1 MQEESAWINMRQK
14 RQKLREEFGLRL
26 EYIFRGGIFM
36 KSSTRK
42 KLLLMIIPGMLFNM
56 TNVQALPVQGNCDNS
71 TSAIINTATSRI
83 MTVTGLDT
91 NNVINWTSFNIGKG
105 ETVQFTGDKNYLNL
119 VHGVDM
125 SRISGTI
132 SGGNIVYLVNPNG
145 ILFSSGAKLDNVGY
159 FVASSRNLSS
169 INIKEFLSDPT
180 NPEGVLGVDDP
191 KQDNKNY
198 YPNNGLY
205 VPKITV
211 EKITSVP
218 KSANII
224 LDGPRGVIL
233 KNSDLLGYTLKVIT
247 RKNGGEIGIGTADG
261 TVSLYDYQKD
271 KIALVDGDKYCNF
284 AENTN
289 VLKGYRILK
298 DWYDFNNDNNSDR
311 LMITENGK
319 FNVLNLC
326 HPANGNYYF
335 ESKKAPG
342 KVMTGNNLNGNLTIF
357 EQNNK
362 ESQRFYVSRVDNDYY
377 RIIAEN
383 NNLAVNNHNGMA
395 VDNNLITMYYD
406 MNDCQRWRFYMNT
419 EGYFFVRAKTSG
431 WYTMDVYDNNTANN
445 ERLAL
450 YSLNGSASQ
459 QWKMK
464 RSDSLVENIPIP
476 DIVQADRPANGIF
489 NNEYYNKLQQEKMEN
504 LRNNIADTKLQAEIA
519 RFDKAQYEAQ
529 KAFDRIMRIE
539 EEKKAEDKKKSY
551 DTKFNDSKDKIIES
565 ISGKLTEY
573 YEEKGKQESEE
584 LKKVSDKISGKL
596 NLDWISEKDRI
607 LIVKEIAKH
616 IYDSNTKKIDASS
629 KEISLDSPKSFIEY
643 VSGIV
648 SAYTSS
654 DKFIVHGDKNYTVK
668 SDLGSNVLTIQ
679 CGTNK
684 YTFSAPDQK
693 VLNQAVG
700 NYCYAMAKLNTEAW
714 SDVVI
719 NCVVPSSGKLST
731 NKIKK
736 LAEDV
741 LNDKCSE
748 AVKKYISGGD
758 KIIEIIDGYKTL
770 QNEYAEINNL
780 ITDTDDNSY
789 ANFEKTL
796 GMLNNMLNKLN

>member
-1 MQEESAWINMRQK
+1 MR
-14 RQKLREEFGLRL
+14 
-26 EYIFRGGIFM
+26 
-36 KSSTRK
+36 SSTRK
-42 KLLLMIIPGMLFNM
+42 KLLLMIITGMLSNM
-56 TNVQALPVQGNCDNS
+56 TSVQALPVQGNCDNS
-71 TSAIINTATSRI
+71 TSAIINKATNSI

-125 SRISGTI
+125 SRINGTI

-145 ILFSSGAKLDNVGY
+145 ILFSEGAKLDNVGS

-169 INIKEFLSDPT
+169 INLKEFLSDPT
-180 NPEGVLGVDDP
+180 NTAGVLGVDDP

-211 EKITSVP
+211 ENINYTLVP

-224 LDGPRGVIL
+224 LDGPSGVIL
-233 KNSDLLGYTLKVIT
+233 KNSDILGYTKQVIT
-247 RKNGGEIGIGTADG
+247 RKNGGEVGIGTVDG
-261 TVSLYDYQKD
+261 MVSLYDYQKA
-271 KIALVDGDKYCNF
+271 KIALVDGDKYWNF

-311 LMITENGK
+311 LMITANGK

-335 ESKKAPG
+335 ESKNAPG

-431 WYTMDVYDNNTANN
+431 WYTMDVYDNRTANN

-476 DIVQADRPANGIF
+476 DIVQADKPTNGIL
-489 NNEYYNKLQQEKMEN
+489 NNEYYNKLQQEKMDN
-504 LRNNIADTKLQAEIA
+504 MQNNVVDTKLQADIA

-529 KAFDRIMRIE
+529 KAFDRIVRIE

-551 DTKFNDSKDKIIES
+551 DTKFNDSRDKIIES

-584 LKKVSDKISGKL
+584 LKKVSDKISSKL
-596 NLDWISEKDRI
+596 NLDWITEKDRI

-616 IYDSNTKKIDASS
+616 IYESNTKKIGASS

-684 YTFSAPDQK
+684 YTFSEPDQK
-693 VLNQAVG
+693 VLNTAVG

-719 NCVVPSSGKLST
+719 NCVVPSSGMLST

-736 LAEDV
+736 LAKDV

-748 AVKKYISGGD
+748 EVKKYIPGGD
-758 KIIEIIDGYKTL
+758 KIIEIIDGYKQL

-789 ANFEKTL
+789 ADFEKTL

>member
-1 MQEESAWINMRQK
+1 MR
-14 RQKLREEFGLRL
+14 
-26 EYIFRGGIFM
+26 
-36 KSSTRK
+36 SSTRK
-42 KLLLMIIPGMLFNM
+42 KLLLMIITGMLSNM
-56 TNVQALPVQGNCDNS
+56 TSVQALPVQGNCDNS
-71 TSAIINTATSRI
+71 TSAIINKATNSI

-145 ILFSSGAKLDNVGY
+145 ILFSEGAKLDNVGS

-169 INIKEFLSDPT
+169 INLKEFLSDPT
-180 NPEGVLGVDDP
+180 NTAGVFGVDDP

-211 EKITSVP
+211 ENINYTLVP

-224 LDGPRGVIL
+224 LDGPSGVIL
-233 KNSDLLGYTLKVIT
+233 KNSDILGYTKQVIT
-247 RKNGGEIGIGTADG
+247 RKNGGEVGIGTVDG
-261 TVSLYDYQKD
+261 MVSLYDYQKA
-271 KIALVDGDKYCNF
+271 KIALVDGDKYWNF

-311 LMITENGK
+311 LMITANGK

-335 ESKKAPG
+335 ESKNAPG
-342 KVMTGNNLNGNLTIF
+342 KVMTGSDLNCNLTIF

-362 ESQRFYVSRVDNDYY
+362 GNQRFYVSRVDNDYY

-383 NNLAVNNHNGMA
+383 NNLAVNNHNGW
-395 VDNNLITMYYD
+395 DNSGNLITLYYD

-431 WYTMDVYDNNTANN
+431 WHTMDVYDNSTANN

-476 DIVQADRPANGIF
+476 DIVQADKPTNGIL
-489 NNEYYNKLQQEKMEN
+489 NNEYYNKLQQEKMDN
-504 LRNNIADTKLQAEIA
+504 MQNNVVDTKLQADIA

-529 KAFDRIMRIE
+529 KAFDRIVRIE
-539 EEKKAEDKKKSY
+539 EEKKADDKKKSY
-551 DTKFNDSKDKIIES
+551 DTKFYDSRDKIIES

-596 NLDWISEKDRI
+596 NLDWIPEKDRI

-616 IYDSNTKKIDASS
+616 IYESNTKKIGASS

-684 YTFSAPDQK
+684 YTFSEPDQK
-693 VLNQAVG
+693 VLNTAVG

-719 NCVVPSSGKLST
+719 NCVVPSSGMLNT
-731 NKIKK
+731 NKIKE

-748 AVKKYISGGD
+748 EVKKYIPGGD
-758 KIIEIIDGYKTL
+758 KIIEIIDGYKQL

-789 ANFEKTL
+789 AGFEKTL

>member
-1 MQEESAWINMRQK
+1 
-14 RQKLREEFGLRL
+14 
-26 EYIFRGGIFM
+26 M

-145 ILFSSGAKLDNVGY
+145 ILFSEGAKLDNVGS

-169 INIKEFLSDPT
+169 INLKEFLSDPT
-180 NPEGVLGVDDP
+180 NTAGVLGVDDP

-211 EKITSVP
+211 ENINYTLVP

-224 LDGPRGVIL
+224 LDGPSGVIL
-233 KNSDLLGYTLKVIT
+233 KNSDLLGYTKQVLT
-247 RKNGGEIGIGTADG
+247 RKNGGEIGIGTVDG
-261 TVSLYDYQKD
+261 MVSLYDYQKA
-271 KIALVDGDKYCNF
+271 KIALVDGDKYWNF

-311 LMITENGK
+311 LMITANGK

-335 ESKKAPG
+335 ESKNAPG
-342 KVMTGNNLNGNLTIF
+342 KVMTGSDLNCNLTIF

-362 ESQRFYVSRVDNDYY
+362 GNQRFYVSRVDNDYY

-383 NNLAVNNHNGMA
+383 NNLAVNNHNGW
-395 VDNNLITMYYD
+395 DNSGNLITLYYD

-431 WYTMDVYDNNTANN
+431 WHTMDVYDNSTANN

-476 DIVQADRPANGIF
+476 DIVQADKPTNGIL
-489 NNEYYNKLQQEKMEN
+489 NNEYYNKLQQEKMDN
-504 LRNNIADTKLQAEIA
+504 MQNNVVDTKLQADIA

-529 KAFDRIMRIE
+529 KAFDRIVRIE

-551 DTKFNDSKDKIIES
+551 DTKFYDSRDKIIES

-596 NLDWISEKDRI
+596 NLDWIPEKDRI

-616 IYDSNTKKIDASS
+616 IYESNTKKIGASS

-684 YTFSAPDQK
+684 YTFSEPDQK
-693 VLNQAVG
+693 VLNTAVG

-719 NCVVPSSGKLST
+719 NCVVPSSGMLNT
-731 NKIKK
+731 NKIKE

-748 AVKKYISGGD
+748 EVKKYIPGGD
-758 KIIEIIDGYKTL
+758 KIIEIIDGYKQL

-789 ANFEKTL
+789 AGFEKTL

>member
-1 MQEESAWINMRQK
+1 MR
-14 RQKLREEFGLRL
+14 
-26 EYIFRGGIFM
+26 
-36 KSSTRK
+36 SSTRK
-42 KLLLMIIPGMLFNM
+42 KLLLMIITGMLSNM
-56 TNVQALPVQGNCDNS
+56 TSVQALPVQGNCDNS
-71 TSAIINTATSRI
+71 TSAIINKATNSI

-169 INIKEFLSDPT
+169 INVKEFLSDPT
-180 NPEGVLGVDDP
+180 NTAGVLGVDDP

-211 EKITSVP
+211 ENIGYSCSVP

-233 KNSDLLGYTLKVIT
+233 KNTDLLGYTLKVIT

-271 KIALVDGDKYCNF
+271 KIALVDGDKYRNF

-335 ESKKAPG
+335 ESKNAPG

-406 MNDCQRWRFYMNT
+406 MNDCQRWRFYINT

-431 WYTMDVYDNNTANN
+431 WYTMDVYDNRTANN

-476 DIVQADRPANGIF
+476 DIVQADKPTNGIL
-489 NNEYYNKLQQEKMEN
+489 NNEYYNKLQQEKMDN
-504 LRNNIADTKLQAEIA
+504 MQNNVVDTKLQADIA

-551 DTKFNDSKDKIIES
+551 DTKFNDSRDKIIES

-596 NLDWISEKDRI
+596 NLDWIPEKDRI

-616 IYDSNTKKIDASS
+616 IYESNTKKIGASS

-654 DKFIVHGDKNYTVK
+654 DKFIVHGHGDKNYTVK

-684 YTFSAPDQK
+684 YTFSEPDQK
-693 VLNQAVG
+693 VLNTAVG

-719 NCVVPSSGKLST
+719 NCVVPSSGMLST

-748 AVKKYISGGD
+748 EVKKYIPGGD
-758 KIIEIIDGYKTL
+758 KIIEIIDGYKQL

>member
-1 MQEESAWINMRQK
+1 MRQK
-14 RQKLREEFGLRL
+14 LQKLREEFGLRL

-42 KLLLMIIPGMLFNM
+42 KLLLMIIHGMLFNM

-145 ILFSSGAKLDNVGY
+145 ILFSEGAKLDNVGS

-169 INIKEFLSDPT
+169 INLKEFLSDPT
-180 NPEGVLGVDDP
+180 NTAGVLGVDDP

-211 EKITSVP
+211 ENINYTLVP

-224 LDGPRGVIL
+224 LDGPRGIIL
-233 KNSDLLGYTLKVIT
+233 KDSALLGYTKQVIT
-247 RKNGGEIGIGTADG
+247 RKNGGEIGIGTVDG

-271 KIALVDGDKYCNF
+271 KITLVDGDKYWNF

-362 ESQRFYVSRVDNDYY
+362 ENQRFYVSRVDNDYY

-431 WYTMDVYDNNTANN
+431 WYTMDVYDNRTANN

-464 RSDSLVENIPIP
+464 RSDSLVENIPVQ
-476 DIVQADRPANGIF
+476 DIVQADRPNNGIL
-489 NNEYYNKLQQEKMEN
+489 NNEYYNKLQQEKMDN
-504 LRNNIADTKLQAEIA
+504 MQNNVVDTKLQADIA

-539 EEKKAEDKKKSY
+539 EEKKAEDKRKSY
-551 DTKFNDSKDKIIES
+551 DTKFYDSKDKIIES

-596 NLDWISEKDRI
+596 NLDWIPEKDRI

-616 IYDSNTKKIDASS
+616 IYESNTKKIGASS

-684 YTFSAPDQK
+684 YTFSEPDQK
-693 VLNQAVG
+693 VLNKAVG

-719 NCVVPSSGKLST
+719 NCVVPSSGMLST

-748 AVKKYISGGD
+748 EVKKYIPGGD
-758 KIIEIIDGYKTL
+758 KIIEIIDGYKQL

-789 ANFEKTL
+789 TNFEKTL

>member
-1 MQEESAWINMRQK
+1 MR
-14 RQKLREEFGLRL
+14 
-26 EYIFRGGIFM
+26 
-36 KSSTRK
+36 SSTRK
-42 KLLLMIIPGMLFNM
+42 KLLLMIITGMLSNM
-56 TNVQALPVQGNCDNS
+56 TSVQALPVQGNCDNS
-71 TSAIINTATSRI
+71 TSAIINKATNSI

-169 INIKEFLSDPT
+169 INVKEFLSDPT
-180 NPEGVLGVDDP
+180 NTAGVLGVDDP

-211 EKITSVP
+211 ENIGYSCSVP

-233 KNSDLLGYTLKVIT
+233 KNTDLLGYTLKVIT

-271 KIALVDGDKYCNF
+271 KIALVDGDKYRNF

-335 ESKKAPG
+335 ESKNAPG

-431 WYTMDVYDNNTANN
+431 WYTMDVYDNRTANN

-476 DIVQADRPANGIF
+476 DIVQADKPTNGIL
-489 NNEYYNKLQQEKMEN
+489 NNEYYNKLQQEKMDN
-504 LRNNIADTKLQAEIA
+504 MQNNVVDTKLQADIA

-529 KAFDRIMRIE
+529 KVFDRIMRIE

-551 DTKFNDSKDKIIES
+551 DTKFKDSRDKIIES
-565 ISGKLTEY
+565 ISGKLTGY

-596 NLDWISEKDRI
+596 NLDWIPEKDRI

-616 IYDSNTKKIDASS
+616 IYESNTKKIGASS

-654 DKFIVHGDKNYTVK
+654 DKFIVDGDKNYTVK

-684 YTFSAPDQK
+684 YTFSEPDQK
-693 VLNQAVG
+693 VLNTAVG

-719 NCVVPSSGKLST
+719 NCVVPSSGMLSK
-731 NKIKK
+731 NKIKT

-748 AVKKYISGGD
+748 EVKKYIPGGD
-758 KIIEIIDGYKTL
+758 KIIEIIDRYKQL

-789 ANFEKTL
+789 ADFEKTL

>member
-1 MQEESAWINMRQK
+1 MRQK
-14 RQKLREEFGLRL
+14 LQKLREEFGLQL

-36 KSSTRK
+36 RSSTRK
-42 KLLLMIIPGMLFNM
+42 KLLMMIITGMLSNM
-56 TNVQALPVQGNCDNS
+56 TGVQALPVQGNCDNS
-71 TSAIINTATSRI
+71 TSAIINKATNSI

-91 NNVINWTSFNIGKG
+91 NNVINWTPFNIGKG

-125 SRISGTI
+125 SRINGTI

-145 ILFSSGAKLDNVGY
+145 ILFSAGAELDNVGT

-169 INIKEFLSDPT
+169 INVREFLSDPT
-180 NPEGVLGVDDP
+180 NKEGVLGVDDP

-211 EKITSVP
+211 GNILVP
-218 KSANII
+218 NSANII

-233 KNSDLLGYTLKVIT
+233 KNSALLGDNLKVIT
-247 RKNGGEIGIGTADG
+247 RKNGGEIGIGTMDG
-261 TVSLYDYQKD
+261 TVSLYDFQKD
-271 KIALVDGDKYCNF
+271 KIALVDGDKYDNF

-289 VLKGYRILK
+289 VLKEYRILREG
-298 DWYDFNNDNNSDR
+298 DDFYNSDR
-311 LMITENGK
+311 LMIAEK
-319 FNVLNLC
+319 DRFDVLNLC

-335 ESKKAPG
+335 ESKNAPG
-342 KVMTGNNLNGNLTIF
+342 KVMTGSDLNCNLTIF

-362 ESQRFYVSRVDNDYY
+362 GNQRFYVSRVDNDYY

-383 NNLAVNNHNGMA
+383 NNLAVNNHNGW
-395 VDNNLITMYYD
+395 NNSGNLITLYYD

-419 EGYFFVRAKTSG
+419 EGYFSVRAKTSG
-431 WYTMDVYDNNTANN
+431 WHTMDVYGNSTANN

-450 YSLNGSASQ
+450 YSLDGSASQ

-476 DIVQADRPANGIF
+476 DIVQADKYTNGIF
-489 NNEYYNKLQQEKMEN
+489 YNEYYNKLQQEKMEN
-504 LRNNIADTKLQAEIA
+504 MRNDIAYKKLQADIA
-519 RFDKAQYEAQ
+519 RFDKAQYEAK
-529 KAFDRIMRIE
+529 KAFDKIRSI
-539 EEKKAEDKKKSY
+539 EEKKNAEDKRKSY
-551 DTKFNDSKDKIIES
+551 DTKFNDSKDKIIKS

-573 YEEKGKQESEE
+573 YEDNGKKEGAE
-584 LKKVSDKISGKL
+584 LKKVIGKISNMLKT
-596 NLDWISEKDRI
+596 LDWIPEEDRDI
-607 LIVKEIAKH
+607 IAEEIAKH
-616 IYDSNTKKIDASS
+616 IYQSNEEKLKVSKKEVSHDASENNVNI
-629 KEISLDSPKSFIEY
+629 KY
-643 VSGIV
+643 TAGIV
-648 SAYTSS
+648 SEFTSNDS
-654 DKFIVHGDKNYTVK
+654 LTVK
-668 SDLGSNVLTIQ
+668 GENNIYKVESGIGSTTYTIS
-679 CGTNK
+679 CKKGKKTCED
-684 YTFSAPDQK
+684 TISPSDQK
-693 VLNQAVG
+693 VLNEAVG
-700 NYCYAMAKLNTEAW
+700 NYCHAMAKLNTEAW
-714 SDVVI
+714 IDVMI
-719 NCVVPSSGKLST
+719 KCVDTSGNLSIK
-731 NKIKK
+731 KIKN

-748 AVKKYISGGD
+748 EVKKYIPGGD
-758 KIIEIIDGYKTL
+758 KIIEIIYGYKKL
-770 QNEYAEINNL
+770 KNEYAEINNL

>member
-1 MQEESAWINMRQK
+1 MR
-14 RQKLREEFGLRL
+14 
-26 EYIFRGGIFM
+26 
-36 KSSTRK
+36 SSTRK
-42 KLLLMIIPGMLFNM
+42 KLLLMIITGMLSNM
-56 TNVQALPVQGNCDNS
+56 TSVQALPVQGNCDNS
-71 TSAIINTATSRI
+71 TSAIINKATNSI

-169 INIKEFLSDPT
+169 INVKEFLSDPT
-180 NPEGVLGVDDP
+180 NTAGVLGVDDT

-211 EKITSVP
+211 ENIGYSCSVP

-233 KNSDLLGYTLKVIT
+233 KNTDLLGYTLKVIT

-271 KIALVDGDKYCNF
+271 KIALVDGDKYWNF

-311 LMITENGK
+311 LMITANGK

-335 ESKKAPG
+335 ESKNAPG

-431 WYTMDVYDNNTANN
+431 WYTMDVYDNRTANN

-476 DIVQADRPANGIF
+476 DIVQADKPTNGIL
-489 NNEYYNKLQQEKMEN
+489 NNEYYNKLQQEKMDN
-504 LRNNIADTKLQAEIA
+504 MQNNVVDTKLQADIA

-529 KAFDRIMRIE
+529 KAFDRIVRIE

-551 DTKFNDSKDKIIES
+551 DTKFNDSRDKIIES

-596 NLDWISEKDRI
+596 NLDWIPEKDRI

-616 IYDSNTKKIDASS
+616 IYESNTKKIGASS

-684 YTFSAPDQK
+684 YTFSEPDQK
-693 VLNQAVG
+693 VLNTAVG

-719 NCVVPSSGKLST
+719 NCVVPSSGMLST
-731 NKIKK
+731 NKIKN

-748 AVKKYISGGD
+748 EVKKYIPGGD
-758 KIIEIIDGYKTL
+758 KIIEIIDRYKQL
-770 QNEYAEINNL
+770 KNEYAEINNL

-789 ANFEKTL
+789 ADFEKTL

>member
-1 MQEESAWINMRQK
+1 MR
-14 RQKLREEFGLRL
+14 
-26 EYIFRGGIFM
+26 
-36 KSSTRK
+36 SSTRK
-42 KLLLMIIPGMLFNM
+42 KLLLMIITGMLSNM
-56 TNVQALPVQGNCDNS
+56 TSVQALPVQGNCDNS
-71 TSAIINTATSRI
+71 TSAIINKATNSI

-169 INIKEFLSDPT
+169 INVKEFLSDPT
-180 NPEGVLGVDDP
+180 NTAGVLGVDDP

-211 EKITSVP
+211 ENIGYSCSVP

-233 KNSDLLGYTLKVIT
+233 KNTDLLGYTLKVIT

-271 KIALVDGDKYCNF
+271 KIALVDGDKYRNF

-335 ESKKAPG
+335 ESKNAPG

-431 WYTMDVYDNNTANN
+431 WYTMDVYDNRTANN

-476 DIVQADRPANGIF
+476 DIVQADKPTNGIL
-489 NNEYYNKLQQEKMEN
+489 NNEYYNKLQQEKMDN
-504 LRNNIADTKLQAEIA
+504 MQNNVVDTKLQADIA

-529 KAFDRIMRIE
+529 KVFDRIMRIE

-551 DTKFNDSKDKIIES
+551 DTKFKDSRDKIIES
-565 ISGKLTEY
+565 ISGKLTGY

-596 NLDWISEKDRI
+596 NLDWILEKDRI

-616 IYDSNTKKIDASS
+616 IYESNTKKIGASS

-654 DKFIVHGDKNYTVK
+654 DKFIVDGDKNYTVK

-684 YTFSAPDQK
+684 YTFSEPDQK
-693 VLNQAVG
+693 VLNTAVG

-719 NCVVPSSGKLST
+719 NCVVPSSGMLST
-731 NKIKK
+731 NKIKT

-748 AVKKYISGGD
+748 EVKKYIPGGD
-758 KIIEIIDGYKTL
+758 KIIEIIDRYKQL

-789 ANFEKTL
+789 ADFEKTL

>member
-1 MQEESAWINMRQK
+1 
-14 RQKLREEFGLRL
+14 
-26 EYIFRGGIFM
+26 
-36 KSSTRK
+36 
-42 KLLLMIIPGMLFNM
+42 MLFNM

-169 INIKEFLSDPT
+169 INVKEFLSDPT
-180 NPEGVLGVDDP
+180 NTAGVLGVDDP

-211 EKITSVP
+211 ENIGYSCSVP

-233 KNSDLLGYTLKVIT
+233 KNTDLLGYTLKVIT

-261 TVSLYDYQKD
+261 TVSLCDYQKD
-271 KIALVDGDKYCNF
+271 KIALVDGDKYRNF
-284 AENTN
+284 VENTN

-335 ESKKAPG
+335 ESKNAPG

-431 WYTMDVYDNNTANN
+431 WYTMDVYDNRTANN

-464 RSDSLVENIPIP
+464 RSDSLVENIPIR
-476 DIVQADRPANGIF
+476 DIVQADKPTNGIF
-489 NNEYYNKLQQEKMEN
+489 YNEYYNKLQQEKMEN
-504 LRNNIADTKLQAEIA
+504 LRNDIAYKKLQAEIA
-519 RFDKAQYEAQ
+519 RFDKAQYEAK
-529 KAFDRIMRIE
+529 KAFDKIRSI
-539 EEKKAEDKKKSY
+539 EEKKNAEDKRKSY
-551 DTKFNDSKDKIIES
+551 DTKFYDSKDKIIKS

-573 YEEKGKQESEE
+573 YEDNGKKEGAE
-584 LKKVSDKISGKL
+584 LKKVIGKISNMLKT
-596 NLDWISEKDRI
+596 LDWIPEEDRDI
-607 LIVKEIAKH
+607 IAEEIAKH
-616 IYDSNTKKIDASS
+616 IYQSNEEKLKVSKK
-629 KEISLDSPKSFIEY
+629 E
-643 VSGIV
+643 VSHDTFENNVNIKYTAGIV
-648 SAYTSS
+648 SEFTSNDS
-654 DKFIVHGDKNYTVK
+654 LTVK
-668 SDLGSNVLTIQ
+668 GEKNIYKVESGIGSTTYTIS
-679 CGTNK
+679 CKKGKKTCED
-684 YTFSAPDQK
+684 SISPSDQK
-693 VLNQAVG
+693 VLNEAVG
-700 NYCYAMAKLNTEAW
+700 NYCHAMAKLNTEAW
-714 SDVVI
+714 IDVMI
-719 NCVVPSSGKLST
+719 KCVDTSGNLSIK
-731 NKIKK
+731 KIKK

-748 AVKKYISGGD
+748 EVKKYIPGGD
-758 KIIEIIDGYKTL
+758 KIIEIIDGYKNL
-770 QNEYAEINNL
+770 QKEYAEINNL

-789 ANFEKTL
+789 ADFEKTL

>member
-1 MQEESAWINMRQK
+1 
-14 RQKLREEFGLRL
+14 
-26 EYIFRGGIFM
+26 
-36 KSSTRK
+36 
-42 KLLLMIIPGMLFNM
+42 M
-56 TNVQALPVQGNCDNS
+56 TSVQALPVQGNCDNS
-71 TSAIINTATSRI
+71 TSAIINKATNSI

-169 INIKEFLSDPT
+169 INVKEFLSDPT
-180 NPEGVLGVDDP
+180 NTAGVLGVDDP

-211 EKITSVP
+211 ENIGYSCSVP

-233 KNSDLLGYTLKVIT
+233 KNTDLLGYTLKVIT

-271 KIALVDGDKYCNF
+271 KIALVDGDKYRNF

-335 ESKKAPG
+335 ESKNAPG

-431 WYTMDVYDNNTANN
+431 WYTMDVYDNRTANN

-476 DIVQADRPANGIF
+476 DIVQADKPTNGIL
-489 NNEYYNKLQQEKMEN
+489 NNEYYNKLQQEKMDN
-504 LRNNIADTKLQAEIA
+504 MQNNVVDTKLQADIA

-529 KAFDRIMRIE
+529 KVFDRIMRIE

-551 DTKFNDSKDKIIES
+551 DTKFKDSRDKIIES
-565 ISGKLTEY
+565 ISGKLTGY

-596 NLDWISEKDRI
+596 NLDWILEKDRI

-616 IYDSNTKKIDASS
+616 IYESNTKKIGASS

-654 DKFIVHGDKNYTVK
+654 DKFIVDGDKNYTVK

-684 YTFSAPDQK
+684 YTFSEPDQK
-693 VLNQAVG
+693 VLNTAVG

-719 NCVVPSSGKLST
+719 NCVVPSSGMLST
-731 NKIKK
+731 NKIKT

-748 AVKKYISGGD
+748 EVKKYIPGGD
-758 KIIEIIDGYKTL
+758 KIIEIIDRYKQL

-789 ANFEKTL
+789 ADFEKTL